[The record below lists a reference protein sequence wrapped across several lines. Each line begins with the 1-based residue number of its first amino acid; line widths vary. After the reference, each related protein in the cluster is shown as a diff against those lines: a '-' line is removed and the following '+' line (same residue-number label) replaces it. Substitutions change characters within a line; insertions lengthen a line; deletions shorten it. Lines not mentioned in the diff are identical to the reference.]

1 MPRRL
6 AGAPRRDQGPSQAAW
21 YTDRP
26 EEDDGV
32 KRTVPEQWS
41 GQLSLF
47 EDDSAR
53 EAPAGRNILVFDLET
68 QRSFQDVGGRSA
80 MRELGMSIGVVYSFQ
95 DDRFRGYTE
104 PEAGRLVYDL
114 RAAELVV
121 GYNLLGFD
129 YEVLKGYRDIPFDTV
144 PTLDIMFQLQERL
157 GFRPKLD
164 SVAQAT
170 LGAAKSADGLQAL
183 AWWKQ
188 GRLDLIEKY
197 CTEDVRITRDI
208 YLFGRRNRHVLVS
221 RYSGG
226 PIRVDVE
233 W

>member
-1 MPRRL
+1 
-6 AGAPRRDQGPSQAAW
+6 
-21 YTDRP
+21 
-26 EEDDGV
+26 V
-32 KRTVPEQWS
+32 KRGEPDEWS

-47 EDDSAR
+47 EDDSTR
-53 EAPAGRNILVFDLET
+53 QAPSGRNILVFDLET
-68 QRSFQDVGGRSA
+68 QRSFQDVGGRSG
-80 MRELGMSIGVVYSFQ
+80 MRELGMSIGVVYSFK
-95 DDRFRGYTE
+95 DDRFHSYAE
-104 PEAGRLVYDL
+104 PEAGRLIDDL

-121 GYNLLGFD
+121 GFNLLGFD
-129 YEVLKGYRDIPFDTV
+129 YEVLKGYRDVSFDTV
-144 PTLDIMFQLQERL
+144 PTLDIMFQLHDRL

-183 AWWKQ
+183 AWWKE

-197 CTEDVRITRDI
+197 CTEDVRITRDV

-226 PIRVDVE
+226 PIKVEVE

>member
-1 MPRRL
+1 MR
-6 AGAPRRDQGPSQAAW
+6 QGE
-21 YTDRP
+21 R
-26 EEDDGV
+26 EE
-32 KRTVPEQWS
+32 WS

-53 EAPAGRNILVFDLET
+53 QAPAGRNIVVFDLET

-80 MRELGMSIGVVYSFQ
+80 MRELGMSIGVVYSFR
-95 DDRFRGYTE
+95 DDAFRGYLE
-104 PEAGRLVYDL
+104 SEAATLIDL
-114 RAAELVV
+114 LRSAELVV

-129 YEVLKGYRDIPFDTV
+129 YEVLKGYRDVPFDAV
-144 PTLDIMFQLQERL
+144 PTLDIMFHLQERL

-183 AWWKQ
+183 AWWKE

-197 CTEDVRITRDI
+197 CTEDVRITRDL
-208 YLFGRRNRHVLVS
+208 YLFGKRNRHVLVS
-221 RYSGG
+221 RYSGS
-226 PIRVDVE
+226 PIKVDVS